1 MVISIEVVKKAS
13 NLVINVEA
21 QGSGKLKDYSLT
33 TESLTLN
40 ENEMNAYEKD
50 MFAFFPPAAYEILE
64 STRDILATGGK
75 VEVEV

>member
-1 MVISIEVVKKAS
+1 MIISIEVVKKAS

-21 QGSGKLKDYSLT
+21 KGSDKLKDYSLT

-50 MFAFFPPAAYEILE
+50 MFAFFPSVAYEILE